1 MQKQRRKRGV
11 VLTSVGLK
19 KLQEARY
26 QVELEENGGDRY
38 TLEELSDRTQLAP
51 FTVAKVLA
59 REEGVDKQTLVLFF
73 RAFNLELDQADYC
86 RPDADRE
93 PPETTPATET
103 RCSWGEAIDVSVFFG
118 RTDEL
123 AKLDYWI
130 LTERCRLVALVG
142 MGGIGKTALS
152 VKLAE
157 QIQDKFEV
165 VIWRS
170 LRNAP
175 LLKEILAN
183 WIEFLSD
190 GETDFPDNIAHRIS
204 LFIDYLRSS
213 RCLLVLDNVES
224 ILGSGDCAG
233 RYRDGYED
241 YGELFRRV
249 GEASHQSC
257 LILTTRE
264 KPKEIAALEGGS
276 LPVRSLQMMGLNFVE
291 GQEIFRAQNYFFGS
305 ESDWQTLIRRYA
317 GNPLALRIVATTI
330 RELFNSNISEFLAQ
344 GTTVFGDI
352 RDLLDQHFRRLSP
365 LETQIMYWLALN
377 REPVTLAELR
387 EDIVA
392 PCTPSKLLEAL
403 ESLFRRSLI
412 EKAAPTRLKNSGSL
426 FTLQP
431 VVMEYLSEQFIEQC
445 SEEIASD
452 SAALSSSSIQL
463 FKNYALIKATSQD
476 YVRYTQIRLILQPI
490 SNQLLYRFGSQFS
503 IKHQLLHILSTLQ
516 GKSRIETGYAAGN
529 ALNLMSQLQIDLRG
543 LDCSHLTVWQAY
555 LSDVDLHH
563 VNFAHSD
570 LSKSVFAENLENII
584 SVTFSPDAKCLAT
597 GDTNGDICLWQVA
610 DGQRGLSCKGHAGGI
625 LSVAFSPDGKTVAS
639 GSYDH
644 TVRLWDVTT
653 GQCLNV
659 LEGHTLWVWSVCWSP
674 DGKTVASGAVDG
686 TIRLW
691 NVATGECLRVL
702 EDSSASI
709 LSVAFSPDGHTLVSG
724 SIDHQVRLWDVGIGR
739 CVKVCQGHTRWVWS
753 VAFSPDGKTVASGSE
768 DHTVRLWDVS
778 TAQCVKICQ
787 GHTNW
792 IWSVAF
798 SPDGQLLASGSTDHT
813 VKLWDTHT
821 GHCLKT
827 LQGHICWI
835 WSVAFAPQL
844 QGNSPDG
851 YILASSSID
860 QTIKLWDVATGRC
873 LRTVQGRWSWVR
885 SLAWSPDG
893 QVLASSSYN
902 QGVKLWDTD
911 TGQCLK
917 MLHGHSD
924 TLFNAVLSVSFS
936 PDGRILASGS
946 YDQTV
951 KLWDIET
958 GQCLNT
964 IHGLNGGGWSITFSP
979 IHPDQEDTVGELTD
993 GSDPSPTPP
1002 LRGEGLSCSPFP
1014 TREGGWGVRF
1024 SELASSIREG
1034 RGGFLATGSDRTVRL
1049 WDITTGQCWKT
1060 FEGHSDIVFSVA
1072 FSPDGSMLASG
1083 SQDTTVRLW
1092 NVVTGECLHVL
1103 PGHISW
1109 VQSVAF
1115 SVDGR
1120 ILASG
1125 CSDETIKLWN
1135 VATGECIRSW
1145 QEDTHG
1151 YGIWSIAFSPDG
1163 TTLASGGTDQMV
1175 RLWDV
1180 STGDCV
1186 KVLQGHHHGL
1196 FSVAFSPDGQRLAS
1210 GSRDDSIKLWDVT
1223 TGKCLQTLRSN
1234 RPYEGMNITG
1244 VTGLT
1249 DVAIATLKA
1258 LGAVELSGI

>member
-1 MQKQRRKRGV
+1 M
-11 VLTSVGLK
+11 
-19 KLQEARY
+19 
-26 QVELEENGGDRY
+26 ELEENGGERY

-51 FTVAKVLA
+51 YTVAKVLA
-59 REEGVDKQTLVLFF
+59 GEEGVDKQTLVLFF
-73 RAFNLELDQADYC
+73 RAFNLELDKTDYC
-86 RPDADRE
+86 RPEADRFALPLRGNPE
-93 PPETTPATET
+93 PPETLPATEV

-118 RTDEL
+118 RADEL

-190 GETDFPDNIAHRIS
+190 GEADLPDNITHRIS
-204 LFIDYLRSS
+204 RLIDYLRSS

-276 LPVRSLQMMGLNFVE
+276 LAVRSLPMMGLNLVE
-291 GQEIFRAQNYFFGS
+291 GQEIFRTQNYFFGS
-305 ESDWQTLIRRYA
+305 ESDWQILIHRYA

-330 RELFNSNISEFLAQ
+330 RELFNSNLSEFLAQ

-377 REPVTLAELR
+377 REPVSLAELR

-403 ESLFRRSLI
+403 ESLCRRSLI
-412 EKAAPTRLKNSGSL
+412 EKGAPTGLASSGSL

-431 VVMEYLSEQFIEQC
+431 VVMEYLTEQFIEQC
-445 SEEIASD
+445 SEEIMRD
-452 SAALSSSSIQL
+452 TTTLSSSSIQL
-463 FKNYALIKATSQD
+463 FKYYALIKATAQD
-476 YVRYTQIRLILQPI
+476 YVRYSQIRLTLQPI
-490 SNQLLYRFGSQFS
+490 SDHLLYHFGSQS
-503 IKHQLLHILSTLQ
+503 TIKQQLLHILSKLQ
-516 GKSRIETGYAAGN
+516 RKSPIETGYAAGN
-529 ALNLMSQLQIDLRG
+529 VLNLMSQLQIDLRG
-543 LDCSHLTVWQAY
+543 LDCSHLTIWQAY

-563 VNFAHSD
+563 VNFAYSD

-584 SVTFSPDAKCLAT
+584 SVTFSPDAKRLAT

-625 LSVAFSPDGKTVAS
+625 LSVAFSPDGQTLVS

-659 LEGHTLWVWSVCWSP
+659 LVGHTLWVWSVCWSP

-691 NVATGECLRVL
+691 DVTTGECFRVL
-702 EDSSASI
+702 EDGSASV
-709 LSVAFSPDGHTLVSG
+709 LSVAFSPDGNTLVSG
-724 SIDHQVRLWDVGIGR
+724 SIDHQVRLWNVGSGC
-739 CVKVCQGHTRWVWS
+739 CVKICQGHTRWVWS

-768 DHTVRLWDVS
+768 DHTVRVWDVA
-778 TAQCVKICQ
+778 TGQCVKNCQ
-787 GHTNW
+787 GHNNW

-827 LQGHICWI
+827 LQGHISWI
-835 WSVAFAPQL
+835 WSVAFAPQP

-860 QTIKLWDVATGRC
+860 QTIKLWDVATSRC
-873 LRTVQGRWSWVR
+873 LRTVQGRCSWVR

-893 QVLASSSYN
+893 KVLASSSYN

-936 PDGRILASGS
+936 PEGRILASGS

-951 KLWDIET
+951 RLWNIET
-958 GQCLNT
+958 GQCVKT
-964 IHGLNGGGWSITFSP
+964 IQGLNGGGWSIAFSP
-979 IHPDQEDTVGELTD
+979 I
-993 GSDPSPTPP
+993 SPNS
-1002 LRGEGLSCSPFP
+1002 EQ
-1014 TREGGWGVRF
+1014 GGRLV
-1024 SELASSIREG
+1024 
-1034 RGGFLATGSDRTVRL
+1034 TGSDRTVRL
-1049 WDITTGQCWKT
+1049 WDITTGQCLKT

-1092 NVVTGECLHVL
+1092 DVATGECLHVL
-1103 PGHISW
+1103 AGHISW

-1125 CSDETIKLWN
+1125 CSDETIKLWDM
-1135 VATGECIRSW
+1135 ATGECIRSW

-1196 FSVAFSPDGQRLAS
+1196 FSVAFSPDGQSLAS

-1223 TGKCLQTLRSN
+1223 TGECLKTLRSN
-1234 RPYEGMNITG
+1234 RPYEGMNITS

-1258 LGAVELSGI
+1258 LGAVDCVE

>member
-1 MQKQRRKRGV
+1 VQKQRRKRGV

-51 FTVAKVLA
+51 YTVAKVLA
-59 REEGVDKQTLVLFF
+59 CEEGVDKQTLVFFF
-73 RAFNLELDQADYC
+73 RAFNLELDKIDYS
-86 RPDADRE
+86 RPECDRLALPRRGNCE
-93 PPETTPATET
+93 PPETPPATEA

-190 GETDFPDNIAHRIS
+190 GETELPDNIAHQIS
-204 LFIDYLRSS
+204 QLIDYLRSS

-276 LPVRSLQMMGLNFVE
+276 LPVRSLPMMGLNLVE

-305 ESDWQTLIRRYA
+305 ESDWQTLIQRYA

-365 LETQIMYWLALN
+365 LEAQIMYWLALN

-403 ESLFRRSLI
+403 ESLFRRYLI
-412 EKAAPTRLKNSGSL
+412 EKAAPTGLKNSASL

-431 VVMEYLSEQFIEQC
+431 VVMEYLTEQFIEQC
-445 SEEIASD
+445 SEEIARD
-452 SAALSSSSIQL
+452 TTILSSSSVQL
-463 FKNYALIKATSQD
+463 FKTYALIKATSQD
-476 YVRYTQIRLILQPI
+476 YVRYSQIRLILQPI
-490 SNQLLYRFGSQFS
+490 SNQLLYRFGSQLP
-503 IKHQLLHILSTLQ
+503 IKNQLLQILSKLQ
-516 GKSRIETGYAAGN
+516 GKSPIETGYAAGN

-555 LSDVDLHH
+555 LCDVDLHH
-563 VNFAHSD
+563 VNFAYSD

-584 SVTFSPDAKCLAT
+584 SVTFSPDAKRLAT

-625 LSVAFSPDGKTVAS
+625 LSVAFSPDGQMLVS

-691 NVATGECLRVL
+691 DVATGECLRVL
-702 EDSSASI
+702 EDGSASI
-709 LSVAFSPDGHTLVSG
+709 LSVAFSPDGNTLVSG
-724 SIDHQVRLWDVGIGR
+724 SIDHQVRLWDAGIGR
-739 CVKVCQGHTRWVWS
+739 CVKICQGHTRWVWS

-768 DHTVRLWDVS
+768 DHTVRVWDV
-778 TAQCVKICQ
+778 TTGHCVKICQ

-827 LQGHICWI
+827 LQGHISWI

-844 QGNSPDG
+844 QGNSSDG

-873 LRTVQGRWSWVR
+873 LRTVQGRCSWVR

-893 QVLASSSYN
+893 KVLASSSYN

-936 PDGRILASGS
+936 PKGWMLGSGS

-958 GQCLNT
+958 GQCVKT
-964 IHGLNGGGWSITFSP
+964 IQGLNGGGWSIAFSP
-979 IHPDQEDTVGELTD
+979 ILPNQPDQ
-993 GSDPSPTPP
+993 
-1002 LRGEGLSCSPFP
+1002 
-1014 TREGGWGVRF
+1014 GGRLV
-1024 SELASSIREG
+1024 
-1034 RGGFLATGSDRTVRL
+1034 TGSDRTVRL
-1049 WDITTGQCWKT
+1049 WDITTGQCLKT

-1092 NVVTGECLHVL
+1092 DVATGECLHVL
-1103 PGHISW
+1103 AGHISW

-1120 ILASG
+1120 ILATG
-1125 CSDETIKLWN
+1125 CSDETIKLWD
-1135 VATGECIRSW
+1135 VATGQCIRSW
-1145 QEDTHG
+1145 QEDTYG
-1151 YGIWSIAFSPDG
+1151 YGIWSIAFNPDG

-1223 TGKCLQTLRSN
+1223 TGECLKTLRSN
-1234 RPYEGMNITG
+1234 RPYEGMNITS

-1258 LGAVELSGI
+1258 LGAVEFAPNSKNV